1 MDTLNFENLNLEK
14 RVEKYCQILGNLPHL
29 WASNGYKGK
38 LELQELMF
46 PKGIVYDR
54 EISNY
59 RTIEINEV
67 AFAMTEI
74 ARDIEGNEKGDLGNF
89 YQKSPLVPET
99 GLEPVRPCGHRILS
113 PACLPI
119 PPPRHC
125 SSAKQGE

>member
-1 MDTLNFENLNLEK
+1 MDTLNFENSNLEK
-14 RVEKYCQILGNLPHL
+14 RVEKYCQILGNLPQL

-59 RTIEINEV
+59 RTTEINEV

-74 ARDIEGNEKGDLGNF
+74 ARDIEGNEKRDFSNF
-89 YQKSPLVPET
+89 L
-99 GLEPVRPCGHRILS
+99 
-113 PACLPI
+113 
-119 PPPRHC
+119 
-125 SSAKQGE
+125 